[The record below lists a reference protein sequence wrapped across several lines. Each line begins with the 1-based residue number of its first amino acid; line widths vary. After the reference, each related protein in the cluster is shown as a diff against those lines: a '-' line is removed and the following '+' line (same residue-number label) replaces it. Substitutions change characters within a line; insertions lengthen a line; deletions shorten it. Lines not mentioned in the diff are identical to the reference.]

1 MVEEGEE
8 ELDGAGAPGDAPA
21 ARRAAADDDAD
32 AAAAADADDD
42 DAPAPVEISAL
53 PDVCLHAVLDALG
66 PRDLALAGSACRAWR
81 AASARAPWGA
91 WHAALWPAE
100 PPGAPPPAGAP
111 GRAALAARM
120 RLARAPRAPRA
131 ARPERLAAH
140 GGGVKCVRVLPEL
153 GVLLTGGLDRRLCAW
168 DLGSG
173 ARLAEA
179 APHAGTVRCL
189 ALDEDLLATG
199 SSDHRIR
206 VWRRADA
213 GGDESEGEGEGDV
226 AGEEHGARRAGLPFT
241 LGGARAVLAGGH
253 AGPVA
258 ALALAPTCL
267 VSGSWDYSVRV
278 WARGAAAEGGDGD
291 ASPGGLRCTQ
301 AVHFDDWISSLAWA
315 GTSGS
320 QLLVGAGAD
329 GAALMDAGGGALRPL
344 AALRPTGTSGAAAG
358 VAAVASAPDG
368 RLAFLGAADGGVHAA
383 DLRMPPAAPGALRL
397 VGAAPRG
404 GAVTG
409 LSFAFPWLAAST
421 QGGEVLLL
429 DAERAVGYPSPP
441 GGAGAFSGAAL
452 AGGPWPR
459 RELRAAGGGEPA
471 DPAVGGGAP
480 CVHVAG
486 RWLAAGFEGGGVAVW
501 NWGAAAAAA
510 DAAAAARTARHGARD
525 RRAAAAAARRAA
537 GGAAKRAD

>member
-1 MVEEGEE
+1 MAEEDEPG
-8 ELDGAGAPGDAPA
+8 GAGAAGAAPA
-21 ARRAAADDDAD
+21 ARRD
-32 AAAAADADDD
+32 AAAAAA
-42 DAPAPVEISAL
+42 AEATPAPVEISAL

-91 WHAALWPAE
+91 WRAALWPAE

-120 RLARAPRAPRA
+120 RLARAPRAPRP

-140 GGGVKCVRVLPEL
+140 GGGVKCVRVLEEL

-173 ARLAEA
+173 ARLAAA

-189 ALDEDLLATG
+189 ALDGELLATG

-213 GGDESEGEGEGDV
+213 GGDESEGEGEGGA
-226 AGEEHGARRAGLPFT
+226 AGEDGARRAGLPFA

-258 ALALAPTCL
+258 ALALAPACL

-315 GTSGS
+315 GASGS

-329 GAALMDAGGGALRPL
+329 GGALMDAGGGALRPL
-344 AALRPTGTSGAAAG
+344 AALRPTGAGGAAAG
-358 VAAVASAPDG
+358 VAAVAAAPDG
-368 RLAFLGAADGGVHAA
+368 RLAFLGTADGGVHAA

-421 QGGEVLLL
+421 QGGEMLLL

-441 GGAGAFSGAAL
+441 GGAGALSGAAL
-452 AGGPWPR
+452 ARGPWPR

-480 CVHVAG
+480 CVHAAG

-501 NWGAAAAAA
+501 DWGAAAAAA
-510 DAAAAARTARHGARD
+510 DAAAAARAARRGARD
-525 RRAAAAAARRAA
+525 RRAAAAAARR
-537 GGAAKRAD
+537 GGGGGAKRAG